1 MQTKILPSRNSA
13 SGTKYKELDFRDSKT
28 WFHPPLKGNTH
39 TAFLIQPIPIQLARL
54 LRRSLKVVPSK
65 ILNHLQLV
73 QLSTGDD
80 GFHKYNNLGYVQRLK
95 ELYQKFSSAAAQSRT
110 TQKCWTYLATR
121 SVLDQFHFSLF
132 WLRQVLQF
140 TSLPGASGLG
150 AKSVLAHVQ
159 ISLIYGRPH
168 CSLFFPVFFR
178 KRLLSHWSRAGLH

>member
-1 MQTKILPSRNSA
+1 M
-13 SGTKYKELDFRDSKT
+13 
-28 WFHPPLKGNTH
+28 
-39 TAFLIQPIPIQLARL
+39 

-168 CSLFFPVFFR
+168 CSLFFSVIPSFFR

>member
-1 MQTKILPSRNSA
+1 M
-13 SGTKYKELDFRDSKT
+13 
-28 WFHPPLKGNTH
+28 
-39 TAFLIQPIPIQLARL
+39 
-54 LRRSLKVVPSK
+54 LRRSLKVVLNK

-80 GFHKYNNLGYVQRLK
+80 GFHKYNNLGYVHRLK

-168 CSLFFPVFFR
+168 CSLFFPVFSQKTSFSLVKSRLALGSPGWLVLHSVGCHYARNGLIYR
-178 KRLLSHWSRAGLH
+178 KIIVDFPLVVTSICDTIFKTIPDQK